1 MNKTFWVI
9 GGLATAGLL
18 FYFYNRN
25 KKSSVNSNDTGT
37 GATGTGGTGTGGTTT
52 SVTTSTDKNY
62 GVNEQRG
69 LGALLSGVV
78 DNVVGTGKS
87 NDNLDNPQFDTRTK
101 GYKKMNDALTKWKLF
116 MRDYRKDGLFLRDS
130 NSNGLLGK
138 EATESAYVFATKE
151 IASIERG
158 ITKDNSL
165 SQTQKVLLLDKIKSY
180 YNDFLPLFFDK
191 SRYTMNADWY
201 KSAIS
206 KMTLVDYYK

>member
-9 GGLATAGLL
+9 GTLATAGVLL
-18 FYFYNRN
+18 YLYKRN
-25 KKSSVNSNDTGT
+25 KKPSDTST
-37 GATGTGGTGTGGTTT
+37 DTTTGGTTT
-52 SVTTSTDKNY
+52 GGTTTGTTTTDKNY

-69 LGALLSGVV
+69 LGALLSGVA
-78 DNVVGTGKS
+78 DNIVGTGKS
-87 NDNLDNPQFDTRTK
+87 SENLDNPQFDTRTK

-116 MRDYRKDGLFLRDS
+116 MRDYRKEGLNLRDN

-138 EATESAYVFATKE
+138 EATETAYVFATKE

-191 SRYTMNADWY
+191 SKYSMDASWY

-206 KMTLVDYYK
+206 KMTLIDYYK